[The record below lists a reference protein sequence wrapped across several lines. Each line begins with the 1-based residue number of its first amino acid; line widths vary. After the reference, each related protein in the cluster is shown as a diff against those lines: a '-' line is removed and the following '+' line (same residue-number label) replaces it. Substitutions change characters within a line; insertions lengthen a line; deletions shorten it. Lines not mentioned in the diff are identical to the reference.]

1 MTYRVLVT
9 DVLSSD
15 AVELLEAH
23 PDFEF
28 DVIKGLNPDELAE
41 TISGYDGL
49 IVRSSARATAG
60 VIAAGDQLKV
70 IGRAGTGVDNID
82 MQAANERGVVV
93 MNTPGAN
100 TVATAE
106 HTMALLL
113 ALCRN
118 VPQAVESLKAGK
130 WERGRFKGI
139 EMRSKT
145 IGIVGL
151 GRVGRRIARRCR
163 AFGMDV
169 IAYDPYM
176 SDERVESMKIEGVSL
191 DELFERSDFITLHAA
206 LTPDTKGL
214 IGNEALAK
222 VKPGVRIINA
232 ARGGL
237 IDEEALAEAL
247 QDGTV
252 GGAALDVLTQE
263 PPDPDNPLLR
273 MDNVIVTPHLAASTS
288 ESQREVGIQIVSQM
302 IDALLGT
309 DFRNALNMPVV
320 DGRVLEEL
328 RPYLNMAERLGS
340 LQTQLAE
347 GPITKVE
354 IAVEGE
360 AIDEYNR
367 PIAIAIL
374 KGMLGPVVTESVNY
388 INAPHVAEERGIVV
402 AHLSGLHTT
411 DYPNVIS
418 SRVEWAE
425 GSRTVVGTLFSHDEP
440 RIVEVDGYRVD
451 VVPSG
456 TILVAVS
463 HDEPGFI
470 GRVGTLLGELG
481 INIATWRT
489 GRTAPGGKAMSFI
502 SIDSDVPSGTM
513 ETLTT
518 TDPIESITQ
527 VRL

>member
-9 DVLSSD
+9 DVLSPD
-15 AVELLEAH
+15 AVQLLEAH
-23 PDFEF
+23 PGFDF
-28 DVIKGLNPDELAE
+28 DVIKGLSPDELAE
-41 TISGYDGL
+41 TIPGYDGL
-49 IVRSSARATAG
+49 IVRSSARATAE
-60 VIAAGDQLKV
+60 VIAAGDKLKV

-118 VPQAVESLKAGK
+118 VPQADASLKSGK
-130 WERGRFKGI
+130 WERSRFKGI
-139 EMRSKT
+139 EMRAKT

-176 SDERVESMKIEGVSL
+176 SDERVASMRIERVSL
-191 DELFERSDFITLHAA
+191 DELLERSDFITLHAA
-206 LTPDTKGL
+206 LTPDTKSL
-214 IGNEALAK
+214 IDRETLAK
-222 VKPGVRIINA
+222 AKPGVRIINA

-237 IDEEALAEAL
+237 IDEDALAEAL
-247 QDGTV
+247 RDGTV
-252 GGAALDVLTQE
+252 AGAALDVLTQE
-263 PPDPDNPLLR
+263 PPDPNNPLLH
-273 MDNVIVTPHLAASTS
+273 MDNVVVTPHLAASTS
-288 ESQREVGIQIVSQM
+288 ESQRQVGIQIVSQM

-328 RPYLNMAERLGS
+328 HPYFDMAERLGS

-354 IAVEGE
+354 ITVEGDD
-360 AIDEYNR
+360 IDEYSR
-367 PIAIAIL
+367 PISIAIL
-374 KGMLGPVVTESVNY
+374 KGMLEPVVTETVNY
-388 INAPHVAEERGIVV
+388 VNAPHVAEERGIAV
-402 AHLSGLHTT
+402 AHISGLHTT
-411 DYPNVIS
+411 DYPNIIS
-418 SRVEWAE
+418 CRVEWA
-425 GSRTVVGTLFSHDEP
+425 GGRRTIAATLFSHNEP
-440 RIVEVDGYRVD
+440 RVVEVDGYRID
-451 VVPSG
+451 VVPDG

-470 GRVGTLLGELG
+470 GKVGTLLGELG

-489 GRTAPGGKAMSFI
+489 GRTAPGGRALSFI
-502 SIDSDVPSGTM
+502 SVDSDVPAEAM
-513 ETLTT
+513 EALAA

-527 VRL
+527 IRL